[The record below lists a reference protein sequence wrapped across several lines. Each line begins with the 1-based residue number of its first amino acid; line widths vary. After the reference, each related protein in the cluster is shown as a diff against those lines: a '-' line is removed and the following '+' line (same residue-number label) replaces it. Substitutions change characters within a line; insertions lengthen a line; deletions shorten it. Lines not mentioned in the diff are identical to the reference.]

1 MSASIAR
8 LALVLLGAIALALLF
23 QDFLRETIVVPILYA
38 YWFAR
43 LYIESLPQTL
53 LWAIFIVAAVM
64 IVGRSFWAQSGRSSR
79 SLRGVDVKPLGKIG
93 AWSERIHLARQGGY
107 FQERLARSLAELT
120 LATLS
125 YRERISPEEVQ
136 KEIQS
141 GLANMPQEILAYVRA
156 GLSLSETQPESL
168 SWDRNV
174 SSLYENP
181 ERIVQFLEDE
191 LRGLPPTE
199 RESL

>member
-1 MSASIAR
+1 VSVRIAR
-8 LALVLLGAIALALLF
+8 LLLVLLGAIVLAFSF

-64 IVGRSFWAQSGRSSR
+64 IVARSFWAQGRRSNR
-79 SLRGVDVKPLGKIG
+79 SLRGVDIKPLGKIG

-107 FQERLARSLAELT
+107 FEERLARCLAELT

-125 YRERISPEEVQ
+125 YRERLSPEEVRQ
-136 KEIQS
+136 EIQS
-141 GLANMPQEILAYVRA
+141 GLAYMPQEILTYVRA

-168 SWDRNV
+168 R
-174 SSLYENP
+174 ENP
-181 ERIVQFLEDE
+181 ERIVQFLEDQ
-191 LRGLPPTE
+191 LRGVPPTE
-199 RESL
+199 REYV